1 MDRDT
6 IGWDRLVVAATTLRP
21 ALFPP
26 RVAPRAL
33 AAAMVALVAG
43 GWLMVLVVAVATGG
57 DLTAGSAWWLALAG
71 GAGCVSGVLL
81 GSTGRAAYAAA
92 VAVVAVGCL
101 VLADAAAQ
109 PVHRGAQP
117 QAAPAAR
124 ERHVDPAP
132 ARERDAGRSRGNA
145 LAAPGPKQTV
155 RSYYAALDAH
165 DFATAWAMLSPGV
178 QATFGGFET
187 WRHGYESTLGH
198 RVEDVTVAPGG
209 VVNLVL
215 VATDRT
221 PCGTATE
228 QRFAI
233 AWRFAGDTATGLT
246 ARRLSGIAPA
256 AAC

>member
-1 MDRDT
+1 MDRGT
-6 IGWDRLVVAATTLRP
+6 IGWDRLMVAATTLRP

-33 AAAMVALVAG
+33 AAAVVALVAG

-81 GSTGRAAYAAA
+81 GSTGQAAYAAA
-92 VAVVAVGCL
+92 VAVVAIGCL

-109 PVHRGAQP
+109 PGHRGAQP

-124 ERHVDPAP
+124 EPAP
-132 ARERDAGRSRGNA
+132 VRERDTGRSRGNA
-145 LAAPGPKQTV
+145 PAAPGPKQTV

-178 QATFGGFET
+178 HAAFGGFET
-187 WRHGYESTLGH
+187 WRDGYESTLGH

-209 VVNLVL
+209 VVDLVL

-221 PCGTATE
+221 PCGGRTE
-228 QRFAI
+228 QRFAVT
-233 AWRFAGDTATGLT
+233 WRLAGGQAASLGAVKLAGVD
-246 ARRLSGIAPA
+246 PA